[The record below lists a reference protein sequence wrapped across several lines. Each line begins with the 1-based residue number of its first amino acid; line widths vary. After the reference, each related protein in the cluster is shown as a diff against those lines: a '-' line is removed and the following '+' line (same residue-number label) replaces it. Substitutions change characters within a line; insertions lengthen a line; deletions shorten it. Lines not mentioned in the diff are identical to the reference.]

1 MLEVAKYMIE
11 SLENFKVDFLLCLIR
26 FHIFST
32 SQRNL
37 SNISKVIEWTKSL
50 DLPMSYEYGWKGVKI
65 TPILGKAPAGR

>member
-1 MLEVAKYMIE
+1 MQLNFVRSISLMNEVK
-11 SLENFKVDFLLCLIR
+11 NDFLLCLIR